1 MRKPM
6 TSRRHHLAYVGAA
19 ASWLILLSPAF
30 AQEPA
35 VSDAKVLL
43 NSGKAEAALQ
53 LLDSAPLTREVS
65 FWRARAHIELAGQAG
80 ATTERCSH
88 LERAREFAAVA
99 SAGDLVEQTRKSM
112 LDVRCPEQK

>member
-1 MRKPM
+1 MRKPL
-6 TSRRHHLAYVGAA
+6 TSRRHQLACVVAA
-19 ASWLILLSPAF
+19 GFCQLLLLPAF

-43 NSGKAEAALQ
+43 NSGQAEAALQ
-53 LLDSAPLTREVS
+53 LLDMAPLTRDVS
-65 FWRARAHIELAGQAG
+65 FWRARAHIVLAGQAG
-80 ATTERCSH
+80 AATDRCSH

-112 LDVRCPEQK
+112 LDVPCPEQK